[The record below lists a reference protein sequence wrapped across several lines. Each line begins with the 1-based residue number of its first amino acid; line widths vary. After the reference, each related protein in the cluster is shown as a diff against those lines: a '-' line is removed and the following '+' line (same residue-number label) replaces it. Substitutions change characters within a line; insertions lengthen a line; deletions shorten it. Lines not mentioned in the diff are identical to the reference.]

1 MSDDLLRSRLKL
13 WFTLLD
19 PVDRRTYLANGLG
32 LMALKYGVDAAGVGL
47 VTGRFWSPLDYL
59 LPFWFLRTAKLA
71 GAPGWFFPAL
81 VLWTLPFLWI
91 GVGMTLRR
99 AVDAGRSPWLAL
111 AFFVPLLNYVVML
124 ALSAVPTAPEPR
136 WSAGADVPVVDAR
149 LAGALHGVA
158 AGLAVAIPTILVALP
173 RHSIHAGRSLGLR
186 LQP

>member
-1 MSDDLLRSRLKL
+1 FSCWAREPKPRAAVSDDLLRSRLKL

-81 VLWTLPFLWI
+81 VLWTLPFLWARPRPTSSTATAR
-91 GVGMTLRR
+91 G
-99 AVDAGRSPWLAL
+99 GR
-111 AFFVPLLNYVVML
+111 
-124 ALSAVPTAPEPR
+124 EPR
-136 WSAGADVPVVDAR
+136 CRSYPSVSSSSP
-149 LAGALHGVA
+149 
-158 AGLAVAIPTILVALP
+158 
-173 RHSIHAGRSLGLR
+173 GRCCSLRSRASCASRWRCLWR
-186 LQP
+186 S